1 TGNTT
6 VGTQFAKRVGVLAG
20 VVGSDAYGF
29 ADYCYTTATARCCQ
43 GVLVCPLWIF
53 FQQTAGHHQ
62 VLGNPASRTLFEV
75 AQLSAGYAVQLL
87 TGNVLID
94 IWGLLAVCTVRN
106 TQIARVV
113 GTWCVAAL
121 VGKAI
126 LACWAFALRATV
138 VRAVEATTTV
148 VVALETATTVVIA
161 TFATESTAVIVTLEA
176 TTIVIAIATEA
187 TAT

>member
-1 TGNTT
+1 
-6 VGTQFAKRVGVLAG
+6 Q
-20 VVGSDAYGF
+20 
-29 ADYCYTTATARCCQ
+29 
-43 GVLVCPLWIF
+43 LWIF

-106 TQIARVV
+106 TQIAWVV

-138 VRAVEATTTV
+138 VRAVEATTAVVVATLATEATTTV
-148 VVALETATTVVIA
+148 VVALEATT
-161 TFATESTAVIVTLEA
+161 TVIVTL
-176 TTIVIAIATEA
+176 
-187 TAT
+187 